1 MIKSFLYNSL
11 FLFFGIFIFTSCEN
25 DMKVIEQL
33 SGNGK
38 IMPSETSVNLNLL
51 YTDSGKMQFR
61 LKAPSMEHYVIG
73 VKDPYSEFPKGV
85 YIEYYD
91 DLNRVKTI
99 LKSNYAIRYDNSKKM
114 EARYKVEVVNEN
126 GEVLKTEKIIWDEE
140 INIIFTDEYVEIKT
154 KKEVIKGKG
163 MEANQDFSQWEIK
176 EVSGSIPIDK

>member
-1 MIKSFLYNSL
+1 
-11 FLFFGIFIFTSCEN
+11 
-25 DMKVIEQL
+25 MKVIEQL

-140 INIIFTDEYVEIKT
+140 INKIFTDEYVEIKT